1 MREGKYKI
9 KWNDLKK
16 CIICGNQSVRTSY
29 LEDRRYRFKCNEC
42 GQYFEFNASSWIE
55 AEVMWKH
62 IICKEETKDGCNGF
76 GSTGR

>member
-1 MREGKYKI
+1 MIDRYEK
-9 KWNDLKK
+9 KK
-16 CIICGNQSVRTSY
+16 CIKCGKNAVITSY
-29 LEDRRYRFKCNEC
+29 LENQRYRFKCQEC
-42 GQYFEFNASSWIE
+42 GQYVEFNATSWLE